1 MSKIIGQLEILRNYE
16 VLIPKVVEQP
26 IRLLFKLGSIVFGK
40 IIKDE
45 EFQSN
50 LSRGYIRFIKNGALD
65 AYKVANKKIET
76 ISKLYSISEI
86 QQIVSYEW
94 SELFYVIS
102 GIKSGRGVLIIPS
115 GELVFIISSSVCASP
130 EVGEV
135 CIVEHLESEV
145 RYSTRK
151 SNLSTQTV
159 IAVKEVQCAITAK
172 RKVAVSS
179 VKEVKQQLNLF

>member
-26 IRLLFKLGSIVFGK
+26 IRLQFKLGSIVFGK

-86 QQIVSYEW
+86 QQIVSYE
-94 SELFYVIS
+94 
-102 GIKSGRGVLIIPS
+102 
-115 GELVFIISSSVCASP
+115 
-130 EVGEV
+130 
-135 CIVEHLESEV
+135 
-145 RYSTRK
+145 
-151 SNLSTQTV
+151 
-159 IAVKEVQCAITAK
+159 
-172 RKVAVSS
+172 
-179 VKEVKQQLNLF
+179 